1 MKKVKTLRAG
11 NKGLTVALNLF
22 PMEKYLEEFDVES
35 AMKGQVI
42 NVGTDEKKMFNNS
55 AQLISILGKW
65 NADKFRELKAAK
77 S

>member
-22 PMEKYLEEFDVES
+22 PMEKYLEEFNVES

-42 NVGTDEKKMFNNS
+42 NVGTDEKKIFNNS
-55 AQLISILGKW
+55 VQLISILGKW
-65 NADKFRELKAAK
+65 NADKFRELKATK